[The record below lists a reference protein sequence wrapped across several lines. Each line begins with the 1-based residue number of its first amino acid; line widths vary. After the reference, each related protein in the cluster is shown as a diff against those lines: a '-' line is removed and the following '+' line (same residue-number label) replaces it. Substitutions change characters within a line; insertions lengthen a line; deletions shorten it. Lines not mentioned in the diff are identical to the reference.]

1 MRSQI
6 FLFVLLL
13 ISVSLTNEVL
23 KNQKVFI
30 NEICT
35 NNNKNLLDS
44 YGGHPSW
51 IELYNPTNNA
61 VDISGYGLSNEG
73 YIPFKW
79 TFPKNTTINPYRFL
93 LVYASEKKSLE
104 NELHTNF
111 ELDKNGDTLFLSKKK
126 W

>member
-13 ISVSLTNEVL
+13 ISVSLTNEAV
-23 KNQKVFI
+23 KNQKIFI

-79 TFPKNTTINPYRFL
+79 TFPKNTKINPYGFL

-104 NELHTNF
+104 SELHTNF
-111 ELDKNGDTLFLSKKK
+111 K
-126 W
+126 